1 MVDSGVGVEVV
12 GRIEVSLLCAHC
24 VLWGQAVKQSGSHV
38 LPFPG
43 LCSLEQAVPC
53 LPHDLAE
60 CTKLWHTQLPYPR
73 VILYVRRIL
82 LLAID
87 YSYFYA
93 I

>member
-60 CTKLWHTQLPYPR
+60 CTKLPSYLPPSNS
-73 VILYVRRIL
+73 VSKAHFVTCH
-82 LLAID
+82 
-87 YSYFYA
+87 
-93 I
+93 